1 MRNTVWIAAVLALG
15 ACAPAGQGTMGEEV
29 RPRMFTVPLY
39 DAQGRGMGTLS
50 AVQRGASV
58 QVRLEAT
65 GMPAGTHGA
74 HFHEAGLCEG
84 PAFTSA
90 GGHLNPTGRQHGLRN
105 PNGPHL
111 GDLPNL
117 VVGAD
122 GRGTLEATIAGSL
135 TRARRRSST
144 PTAPPSSSTPP
155 PTTRSPTRPATPA
168 RASPARSS
176 RHRCGEDLTQ
186 RTQRTPTS

>member
-1 MRNTVWIAAVLALG
+1 MKNTGWIAAVLALG
-15 ACAPAGQGTMGEEV
+15 ACAPAGQGTMQEEV
-29 RPRMFTVPLY
+29 RPRMFTVPLF
-39 DAQGRGMGTLS
+39 DGQGRGVGTLS
-50 AVQRGASV
+50 AVQLGANV
-58 QVRLEAT
+58 QVRLTAT
-65 GMPAGTHGA
+65 GMAPGTHGA

-84 PAFTSA
+84 PAFTTA

-135 TRARRRSST
+135 TPGQAPLFDANGTAFIVHAAADDQVTDPSGNSGARIACAVVA
-144 PTAPPSSSTPP
+144 APV
-155 PTTRSPTRPATPA
+155 R
-168 RASPARSS
+168 
-176 RHRCGEDLTQ
+176 
-186 RTQRTPTS
+186 